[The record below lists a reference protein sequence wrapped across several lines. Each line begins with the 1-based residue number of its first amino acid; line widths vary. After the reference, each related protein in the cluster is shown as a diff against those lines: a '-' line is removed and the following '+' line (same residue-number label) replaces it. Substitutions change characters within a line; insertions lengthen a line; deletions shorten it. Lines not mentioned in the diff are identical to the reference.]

1 MNTNNRVLLPL
12 VLLVLSLFLSLSLCV
27 CALYF
32 GKFQSVHRV
41 VPSLDVECVL
51 YKLSMVWYGACK
63 TCHTNKLRL
72 VTCLDCFCLF
82 RTIKCQ
88 HLILLICAH
97 ISRISTDQKAFDHS
111 HTIPA
116 NCVCVHVFLTIF
128 HFSIFKMII
137 SFFHIKIQTHCFYR
151 CLVLNGNSDRNNNHK
166 TNNKTNNKRT
176 NQTIYIQIQINECL
190 IVLKTIKQKKKCWD
204 IRFKCILML
213 N

>member
-12 VLLVLSLFLSLSLCV
+12 VLLVRSLFLSLCE
-27 CALYF
+27 CALHF

-41 VPSLDVECVL
+41 VPSIDVECVL
-51 YKLSMVWYGACK
+51 YKLTMVWYGACK

-97 ISRISTDQKAFDHS
+97 ISRIFTNQKAFDHC

-116 NCVCVHVFLTIF
+116 NCVCMYIF
-128 HFSIFKMII
+128 FNDF
-137 SFFHIKIQTHCFYR
+137 SFFYFQNDYFIFPHK
-151 CLVLNGNSDRNNNHK
+151 NSNP
-166 TNNKTNNKRT
+166 
-176 NQTIYIQIQINECL
+176 L
-190 IVLKTIKQKKKCWD
+190 FLSLS
-204 IRFKCILML
+204 RFEWKFR
-213 N
+213 